1 MTANQE
7 QRDQEQTSNGF
18 LVGTII
24 GGVVGA
30 VTALFLAPKPGKE
43 LRNDLTEQAKN
54 VKERSE
60 LWSEQVKEKG
70 TEFAENA
77 KQTSLSLVQKVQQET
92 NDVVGKVRDF
102 RKTSVEEEL
111 LEMEEEPV
119 TTIPLP
125 TEEVVQEEET
135 LEEETVREMEYS
147 K

>member
-60 LWSEQVKEKG
+60 LWTEQVKGKS
-70 TEFAENA
+70 TELAENA

-92 NDVVGKVRDF
+92 NDVVGKVKEF
-102 RKTSVEEEL
+102 RRASVQEELSQLEEEQ
-111 LEMEEEPV
+111 V

-125 TEEVVQEEET
+125 TSEEVVAESQEEEPAK
-135 LEEETVREMEYS
+135 EMEYS